1 MRAATRNVA
10 GACDSDCT
18 QRTDGVCDGTFL
30 EQVIQGPSIKYAFC
44 NDKWLILLTSG
55 EGGVFE
61 PTLNNVPSPSP
72 ACVRLAR
79 WVTPRRARR
88 WKERRGFW
96 KKEIVGRS
104 ACPTA

>member
-1 MRAATRNVA
+1 MRAATRGVA

-61 PTLNNVPSPSP
+61 PTLNNVPSPCLSGRAFVLWTSP
-72 ACVRLAR
+72 RLLR
-79 WVTPRRARR
+79 T
-88 WKERRGFW
+88 
-96 KKEIVGRS
+96 RS
-104 ACPTA
+104 LNPNLTLS

>member
-1 MRAATRNVA
+1 MSDYDEVTDWTFKGADGRVSGRRARGAA

-61 PTLNNVPSPSP
+61 PALNNV
-72 ACVRLAR
+72 RAR
-79 WVTPRRARR
+79 RPPGVQRWGGRR
-88 WKERRGFW
+88 WKEGFP
-96 KKEIVGRS
+96 R
-104 ACPTA
+104 